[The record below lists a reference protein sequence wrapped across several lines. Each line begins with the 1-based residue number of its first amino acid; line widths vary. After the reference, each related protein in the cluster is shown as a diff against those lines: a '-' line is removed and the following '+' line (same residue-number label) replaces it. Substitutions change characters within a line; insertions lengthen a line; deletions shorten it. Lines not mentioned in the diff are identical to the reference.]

1 MKYFRPVL
9 VLLALL
15 GTASILFAERKSS
28 HLPAAGSQPG
38 AAARSTWVCPMW
50 AWFSGS
56 PPATTNAPAAQG
68 PAMMYGGP
76 GQYGPMGPG
85 MMYGPAEQQD
95 QTGAPQPT
103 KNNYSDDSK
112 PPAQ

>member
-1 MKYFRPVL
+1 MKSSTTIF

-15 GTASILFAERKSS
+15 ATASILFAERKPSTAPAS
-28 HLPAAGSQPG
+28 GARPAAAVSN
-38 AAARSTWVCPMW
+38 SWVCPMW
-50 AWFSGS
+50 AWFNGS
-56 PPATTNAPAAQG
+56 PATANAPAAQG
-68 PAMMYGGP
+68 PAMMYGRQ

-85 MMYGPAEQQD
+85 MMYGPAAQQD

-112 PPAQ
+112 PPAH